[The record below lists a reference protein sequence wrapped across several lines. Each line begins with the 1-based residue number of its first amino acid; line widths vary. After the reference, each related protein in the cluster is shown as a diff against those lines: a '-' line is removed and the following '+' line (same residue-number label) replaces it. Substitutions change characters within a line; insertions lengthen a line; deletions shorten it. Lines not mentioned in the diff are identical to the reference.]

1 MDITERKE
9 REERIRFLMSEVLH
23 RSKNLLAVVQA
34 IASQTVRST
43 SSPIAFAEDFGARLK
58 SLASS
63 LDLLVRRD
71 WRGVSVRDLV
81 QSQLGHYCDPH
92 GARVALGGPDLLLSP
107 AAAQN
112 LGMALHELSTN
123 AVKHGAFAAP
133 EGRVRIEWKLM
144 GPRRERRFRMSW
156 VESGGA
162 LVEPP
167 RTKGFGHLVIERM
180 AAEALQGQV
189 ALEFARDG
197 VRWAIEADAEAVV
210 QGAGG

>member
-1 MDITERKE
+1 
-9 REERIRFLMSEVLH
+9 
-23 RSKNLLAVVQA
+23 
-34 IASQTVRST
+34 
-43 SSPIAFAEDFGARLK
+43 
-58 SLASS
+58 
-63 LDLLVRRD
+63 
-71 WRGVSVRDLV
+71 
-81 QSQLGHYCDPH
+81 
-92 GARVALGGPDLLLSP
+92 
-107 AAAQN
+107 
-112 LGMALHELSTN
+112 MALHELSTN
-123 AVKHGAFAAP
+123 AVKHGAFAVP

>member
-1 MDITERKE
+1 
-9 REERIRFLMSEVLH
+9 MSEVLH
-23 RSKNLLAVVQA
+23 AQNLLAVVQA

-92 GARVALGGPDLLLSP
+92 GARVALEGPDLLLSP
-107 AAAQN
+107 AAAQY

-123 AVKHGAFAAP
+123 AVKHGAFAVS
-133 EGRVRIEWKLM
+133 EGKVCIEWRLV
-144 GPRRERRFRMSW
+144 GPRGERRFRMS
-156 VESGGA
+156 
-162 LVEPP
+162 
-167 RTKGFGHLVIERM
+167 
-180 AAEALQGQV
+180 
-189 ALEFARDG
+189 
-197 VRWAIEADAEAVV
+197 
-210 QGAGG
+210 